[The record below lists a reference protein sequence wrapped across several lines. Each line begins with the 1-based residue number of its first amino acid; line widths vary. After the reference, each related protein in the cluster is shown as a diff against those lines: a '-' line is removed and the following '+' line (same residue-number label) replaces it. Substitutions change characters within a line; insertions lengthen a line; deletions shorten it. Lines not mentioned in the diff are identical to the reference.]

1 MLRLLA
7 ALCALPFVSGCQY
20 DITTLIKVR
29 EPALVAV
36 YPHREDY
43 PETPLLRAGAMP
55 QKAKVPGATDSWPV
69 PGLRDVVRLAVDR
82 QACAVRTDGS
92 VWCWSRWK

>member
-55 QKAKVPGATDSWPV
+55 Q
-69 PGLRDVVRLAVDR
+69 
-82 QACAVRTDGS
+82 
-92 VWCWSRWK
+92 